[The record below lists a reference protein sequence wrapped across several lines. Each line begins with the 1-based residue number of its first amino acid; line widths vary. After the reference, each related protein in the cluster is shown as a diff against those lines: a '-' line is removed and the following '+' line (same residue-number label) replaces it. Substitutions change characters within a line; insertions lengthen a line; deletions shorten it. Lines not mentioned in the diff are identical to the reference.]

1 MSKGLKIGI
10 GVAIG
15 VAIILALNFI
25 QKDIHVER
33 TKSINASLET
43 IQTEITNFKHFS
55 TWSPWADLDPNSKE
69 TYKGEQG
76 QVGAEFH
83 WESESEE
90 VGTGYMK
97 TTSISNERVDMDLVF
112 TAPWEST
119 SMVYYTFVEK
129 GESVDV
135 TWGYD
140 GKMPLLMSL
149 FMDMDEMLGGQYEK
163 GLAALKEKLEKE

>member
-15 VAIILALNFI
+15 VAILLALNI
-25 QKDIHVER
+25 IKKDIHVER
-33 TKSINASLET
+33 TKTVNASLET
-43 IQTEITNFKHFS
+43 IQNQITNFEHFS
-55 TWSPWADLDPNSKE
+55 TWSPWADIDPNSKE

-83 WESESEE
+83 WESESED

-112 TAPWEST
+112 TAPWESE
-119 SMVYYTFVEK
+119 SKVYYTFEEK

-140 GKMPLLMSL
+140 GEMPIMAT
-149 FMDMDEMLGGQYEK
+149 FFVNMDEMLGGQYEK
-163 GLAALKEKLEKE
+163 GLAALKEKLEK